1 MTQRQRCHLTIDD
14 RGSAA
19 VEMVIIAPALIA
31 LMLLVVGMGRL
42 SHGDQQIQ
50 VAAAQAARA
59 ASLTRGDA
67 QSMSDAANAAANDVL
82 ANDHVSCQHSSAP
95 VVIDAASNTQPGGGI
110 TVTVTCTTELS
121 DLFLAGFPGAHTW
134 TATVTAPLDTFDQA
148 NP

>member
-1 MTQRQRCHLTIDD
+1 MTTIRRGVAAD

-19 VEMVIIAPALIA
+19 VEMVIVAPALVA

-59 ASLTRGDA
+59 ASLQRGDSTA
-67 QSMSDAANAAANDVL
+67 ISAAANAAANDVL
-82 ANDHVSCQHSSAP
+82 SNDHVSCAHSSTP
-95 VVIDAASNTQPGGGI
+95 VSIDASNEQPGGSI

-134 TATVTAPLDTFDQA
+134 IATATVPLNTYQQA